1 MNIANFFLKGLNKTL
16 KLING
21 ANFSYA
27 GPWVKVYPNTI
38 IDSWYVGDFSTATYV
53 LTIEHDSN
61 KKEVMHVNVVA
72 RPDQAS
78 YTIYG
83 RTSIDDEL
91 IILDASVN
99 NSIFTLKASPTD
111 VMFTG
116 VKVTKLAFYG
126 ETINPLTQAT
136 TASTGPGDTGSAGG
150 NTEGGGTGGT
160 YTLPIAGTG
169 IGGTLGGVKIDGT
182 TITINNGVI
191 TAVGGG
197 SMGGSGTV
205 NSGSATS
212 LAYYPSTGSVVDD
225 ISNVTWGSNTLS
237 ITGAI
242 NVSAQKNF
250 IRFHWD
256 TLTDLN
262 NEANPVTWHGMIA
275 HVHATGRVYV
285 AHSGAWTPLAL
296 QSDIVTATTSVL
308 GGVKIDGSTITI
320 NGSGVITANYT
331 NYSLPTASTT
341 VTGGVKIDGTT
352 LAFNGSGQ
360 LYYTGAG
367 VGGYSLP
374 TATTGVLGGVKID
387 GSTITINGSGVITA
401 NYTTYSLPTAST
413 TVTGGIKID
422 GSTLA
427 FNGSGQ
433 LYYTGSGAGGYSL
446 PTATTGVLG
455 GVKIDGSTITING
468 SGVITANYTTY
479 SLPTATGSVLGG
491 VKVGTGLAIDGA
503 GVLSASAS
511 SVTTYPAITILTV
524 TANGSSAYLFDQYS
538 GNNPTI
544 YAISGTTIAFDLGT
558 GALSSHP
565 FLIRLSGAN
574 YDTGLVHV
582 SSAGVVTTGSL
593 AQGKT
598 SGTLYWKIPASISGA
613 YGYLCAA
620 HGGMIG
626 TITIKQ
632 ISSLP

>member
-331 NYSLPTASTT
+331 
-341 VTGGVKIDGTT
+341 
-352 LAFNGSGQ
+352 
-360 LYYTGAG
+360 
-367 VGGYSLP
+367 
-374 TATTGVLGGVKID
+374 
-387 GSTITINGSGVITA
+387 
-401 NYTTYSLPTAST
+401 TYSLPTAST

>member
-401 NYTTYSLPTAST
+401 NYTTYSLPTA
-413 TVTGGIKID
+413 
-422 GSTLA
+422 
-427 FNGSGQ
+427 
-433 LYYTGSGAGGYSL
+433 
-446 PTATTGVLG
+446 
-455 GVKIDGSTITING
+455 
-468 SGVITANYTTY
+468 
-479 SLPTATGSVLGG
+479 TGSVLGG